1 MKPIV
6 FLVLIVLVVV
16 GIHHV
21 LAREGPAEL
30 IPSLKHEDLAVRFEA
45 GYALAS
51 LGAEARSAV
60 PALIE
65 MLSGDDHDNAE
76 IATLVLARI
85 SPDPAIE
92 PAVPLLIETV
102 QGLEKGWTAQMN
114 AAVALLR
121 LGREE
126 EKARAVVRD
135 ELYLSLMLPLLK
147 DKQPVNRL
155 HVCEILMFAGLP
167 RQDILDLLR
176 KTAAEDA
183 EARVREAAAEALRK
197 IGPGR

>member
-1 MKPIV
+1 MSPIV
-6 FLVLIVLVVV
+6 FLMLI
-16 GIHHV
+16 V

-30 IPSLKHEDLAVRFEA
+30 IPRLKHENLGVRFEA

-51 LGAEARSAV
+51 LGADARSAV
-60 PALIE
+60 PTLIE
-65 MLSGDDHDNAE
+65 MLRSDDHDTTE

-85 SPDPAIE
+85 APDPAVE

-135 ELYLSLMLPLLK
+135 ELYLSLLLPLLK
-147 DKQPVNRL
+147 DRHPANRL

-167 RQDILDLLR
+167 RRDILDQLR
-176 KTAAEDA
+176 KTAADDA
-183 EARVREAAAEALRK
+183 DARVREAAAKALAQVEN
-197 IGPGR
+197 

>member
-1 MKPIV
+1 MKPIA
-6 FLVLIVLVVV
+6 FLVLMA
-16 GIHHV
+16 
-21 LAREGPAEL
+21 LAQGGPAGL
-30 IPSLKHEDLAVRFEA
+30 IPSLEHEDLGVRFEA

-65 MLSGDDHDNAE
+65 MLRGDDHDNAE

-85 SPDPAIE
+85 SPDPAVE

-126 EKARAVVRD
+126 EKARAVLQD
-135 ELYLSLMLPLLK
+135 ELYLNLMLPLLK
-147 DKQPVNRL
+147 DRHPVNRL
-155 HVCEILMFAGLP
+155 RVCEILMFAELP

-176 KTAAEDA
+176 KTAAED
-183 EARVREAAAEALRK
+183 EDARVREAAAEALRK
-197 IGPGR
+197 IER